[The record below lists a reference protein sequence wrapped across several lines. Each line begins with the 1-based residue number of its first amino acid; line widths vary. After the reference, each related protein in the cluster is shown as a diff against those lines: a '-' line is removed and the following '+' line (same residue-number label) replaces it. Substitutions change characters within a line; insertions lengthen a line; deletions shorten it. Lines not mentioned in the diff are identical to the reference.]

1 MKAAA
6 QDQSWPGTESRTN
19 LILKLNQH
27 SSEKCS
33 VADSCDVPSWSRHLH
48 HLGILR
54 GHILW
59 VLEKWSLLRD
69 NDNGRND
76 RDDDIQGK
84 GNSFLLGLSR
94 LRRLMK
100 MKVIIWIGM
109 KLGIKWKLKS
119 LCKGCWATSWSGWG
133 MVLGSSSGWFW
144 LIAWLGV
151 ILVTIIPFLISQ
163 LVVGVLSLLHLK
175 NIVHESSVLPLPLVL
190 AYQNFCW
197 NCNPG
202 GSFVNF
208 EAIIHFGIW
217 LTFVKTERGSFI
229 FTGAATGLLRA
240 RLGWEVISWADLFL
254 RLIEIFQILFC
265 QIQSFGRNLSCF
277 VILINQYSL
286 ANEVCHGVIFLDLSR
301 GRSGL
306 GFGT

>member
-1 MKAAA
+1 MKAVA

-33 VADSCDVPSWSRHLH
+33 VADSCAMPSWSRHLH

-59 VLEKWSLLRD
+59 VLEKWSLLWD

-76 RDDDIQGK
+76 GDDDIQGK
-84 GNSFLLGLSR
+84 GNSFLLGFSG

-133 MVLGSSSGWFW
+133 IVFGSSSGWFW
-144 LIAWLGV
+144 LIAWLGI

-163 LVVGVLSLLHLK
+163 LVAGVLSLLHLK
-175 NIVHESSVLPLPLVL
+175 NIVHESGVFPLPFVL
-190 AYQNFCW
+190 ASQNFRW
-197 NCNPG
+197 NCDPG

-217 LTFVKTERGSFI
+217 LTFMKTKRGSFV
-229 FTGAATGLLRA
+229 FTGAAIGLLRA

-265 QIQSFGRNLSCF
+265 QIQSFGRNLSFF

-286 ANEVCHGVIFLDLSR
+286 ANEICHGVIFLDLSL
-301 GRSGL
+301 GHSEL